1 MIVKRSKALLELSR
15 KLHLKFRFFVTPTC
29 RMHATHKFEL
39 TVILIFMCNYGRF
52 LLHVSG
58 SVMAIKRF
66 ISRYALV
73 VFAFCWKQLHFFIT
87 FWWLI
92 WNAVVAAHVFVINTK
107 FFCFLFLQLL
117 VSRGICTVIYRDFH
131 QTAVAA
137 KINELLNMKLLCVAK
152 NIIVTT

>member
-1 MIVKRSKALLELSR
+1 MKRSKALLELSR
-15 KLHLKFRFFVTPTC
+15 KLHLKFRFRFFLTPT
-29 RMHATHKFEL
+29 RRVHAAHKFEL

-73 VFAFCWKQLHFFIT
+73 VFAFCWKKLHFFIT
-87 FWWLI
+87 FCWLI
-92 WNAVVAAHVFVINTK
+92 WNAVVAAHAFAINTK

-117 VSRGICTVIYRDFH
+117 VSRVVSALSYIAISTKLPLRRKSMSYWIWNCC
-131 QTAVAA
+131 ALL
-137 KINELLNMKLLCVAK
+137 KIL
-152 NIIVTT
+152 